1 MLECLILLALA
12 LWLGAALR
20 FLHRHKGGCA
30 GCCGRCDRCDHCDRS
45 DSCNDCNGQT
55 P

>member
-20 FLHRHKGGCA
+20 TQHRRKGGCA
-30 GCCGRCDRCDHCDRS
+30 GCDGCCNHCEHS
-45 DSCNDCNGQT
+45 GNCNDCNHQKR
-55 P
+55 